1 MCEAEAGAQLMCEA
15 EAGPNV
21 AQFLNEIKH
30 ETVDDDLENLDPGF
44 LQVRNPPTTTRI
56 IFELRQPTWLGNLK
70 DSAFFRKS
78 FRNNS
83 GKRPE
88 KTGNF
93 SGKKA
98 EYF

>member
-44 LQVRNPPTTTRI
+44 LQVRNSRP
-56 IFELRQPTWLGNLK
+56 RQ
-70 DSAFFRKS
+70 
-78 FRNNS
+78 
-83 GKRPE
+83 E
-88 KTGNF
+88 
-93 SGKKA
+93 
-98 EYF
+98 

>member
-44 LQVRNPPTTTRI
+44 LQVKTPDHNINNIGIAPT
-56 IFELRQPTWLGNLK
+56 NL
-70 DSAFFRKS
+70 
-78 FRNNS
+78 
-83 GKRPE
+83 
-88 KTGNF
+88 T
-93 SGKKA
+93 
-98 EYF
+98 